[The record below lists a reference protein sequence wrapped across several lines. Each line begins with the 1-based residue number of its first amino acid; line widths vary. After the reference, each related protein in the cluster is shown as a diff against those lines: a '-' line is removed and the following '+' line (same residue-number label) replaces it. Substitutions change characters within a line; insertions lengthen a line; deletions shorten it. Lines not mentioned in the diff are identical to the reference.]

1 MSKYEKLIEYIVN
14 EQDEKAREL
23 FHQLVVERS
32 RRIYESLI
40 DEEDLEEIGGDQV
53 EGLVDEITS
62 DEEGMLE
69 AEDEEDADTEM
80 DMDDAEDE
88 MDDAE
93 MDMDDAE
100 DEMDDA
106 EMDMDMDDAE
116 MDMDDEGGDED
127 LEDRIM
133 DLEDSLD
140 ELKRE
145 FEELMGQGGDDM
157 GDDDMD
163 MDMEMGADDMDMDM
177 GDEDDMAETLEVIPG
192 QAQEPNQPKGPME
205 SKMRKEEMLKDKA
218 KKAKDKKKMTEA
230 EWIREY
236 VEKIGEPY
244 PGNNSE
250 TSEVGAGGSAT
261 LNKKSIV
268 AGKND
273 MGGST
278 QNIARGGSEADPKGT
293 PSNKPSG
300 LLKSGGDLIGKVQ
313 NSPGANAGKTGYKTS
328 AGKEYSKANGKEGQ
342 TTAGSMSVDKK
353 SLLGH

>member
-14 EQDEKAREL
+14 EQDAKAREL
-23 FHQLVVERS
+23 FHQLVVQRS
-32 RRIYESLI
+32 RQIYESLI
-40 DEEDLEEIGGDQV
+40 DEEDLSEIGGDEV
-53 EGLVDEITS
+53 EDLVDEITS

-69 AEDEEDADTEM
+69 AEDDEDDDTDVEG
-80 DMDDAEDE
+80 DMDDAED
-88 MDDAE
+88 
-93 MDMDDAE
+93 DMDDA
-100 DEMDDA
+100 D
-106 EMDMDMDDAE
+106 MDMDMDDAE
-116 MDMDDEGGDED
+116 MDMDDSEGDMDMDDTEMDMDGDEG
-127 LEDRIM
+127 LEDRVM

-145 FEELMGQGGDDM
+145 FEELMGQGDD
-157 GDDDMD
+157 G
-163 MDMEMGADDMDMDM
+163 MGADMDMDMDM
-177 GDEDDMAETLEVIPG
+177 GADMDADADMEMDADADMDSDDEM
-192 QAQEPNQPKGPME
+192 KPMPE
-205 SKMRKEEMLKDKA
+205 EMKMYEAKKAKKEEMLKA

>member
-32 RRIYESLI
+32 RQIYESLI
-40 DEEDLEEIGGDQV
+40 DEEDLAEIGGDEV
-53 EGLVDEITS
+53 EDLVDEIST

-69 AEDEEDADTEM
+69 AEDEDEDAEM
-80 DMDDAEDE
+80 DMDDAEDD

-100 DEMDDA
+100 D
-106 EMDMDMDDAE
+106 DMDDAE
-116 MDMDDEGGDED
+116 MDMDDHHADMGGNEE

-145 FEELMGQGGDDM
+145 FEELMGQGDDDM
-157 GDDDMD
+157 GGDMD
-163 MDMEMGADDMDMDM
+163 MDMDMDADADMGGDMDMDADADM
-177 GDEDDMAETLEVIPG
+177 GDDEM
-192 QAQEPNQPKGPME
+192 NPMPE
-205 SKMRKEEMLKDKA
+205 EMQMYEAKKVKKEEMLKA

-236 VEKIGEPY
+236 VEKIGEPF

>member
-14 EQDEKAREL
+14 EQEEKAREL

-32 RRIYESLI
+32 RQIYESLI
-40 DEEDLEEIGGDQV
+40 DEEDLAEIGGDEV
-53 EGLVDEITS
+53 EDLVDEITA
-62 DEEGMLE
+62 DEDGMLE
-69 AEDEEDADTEM
+69 AEDEE
-80 DMDDAEDE
+80 MDDAEDD

-100 DEMDDA
+100 DDMD
-106 EMDMDMDDAE
+106 DMDDAE
-116 MDMDDEGGDED
+116 MDMDDAEGDMDMDMDDEGDED
-127 LEDRIM
+127 LEDRVM
-133 DLEDSLD
+133 DLEDSLE

-145 FEELMGQGGDDM
+145 FEELMGDQGGEDMTADMGGDMGDDM
-157 GDDDMD
+157 GGDMD
-163 MDMEMGADDMDMDM
+163 ADSEMKPMPEEMSMMEAKK
-177 GDEDDMAETLEVIPG
+177 A
-192 QAQEPNQPKGPME
+192 K
-205 SKMRKEEMLKDKA
+205 KEEMLKMKA
-218 KKAKDKKKMTEA
+218 KAKKKMTEA

-236 VEKIGEPY
+236 VEKIGEPF
-244 PGNNSE
+244 PGNNSD
-250 TSEVGAGGSAT
+250 THEVGAGGSVT

-273 MGGST
+273 MGGTT

-300 LLKSGGDLIGKVQ
+300 LLKKGGDLIGKVQ

-328 AGKEYSKANGKEGQ
+328 AGKEYSKAHDKEGQ

>member
-14 EQDEKAREL
+14 EQEEKAREL

-32 RRIYESLI
+32 RQIYESLI
-40 DEEDLEEIGGDQV
+40 DEEDLAEIGGDEV
-53 EGLVDEITS
+53 EGLVDEITA
-62 DEEGMLE
+62 DEDGMLE
-69 AEDEEDADTEM
+69 AEDEEMNDAED
-80 DMDDAEDE
+80 DMDDA
-88 MDDAE
+88 
-93 MDMDDAE
+93 DMD
-100 DEMDDA
+100 
-106 EMDMDMDDAE
+106 MDMDMDDAE
-116 MDMDDEGGDED
+116 MDMDDADADEDDMDMDMDMDDDGGDEG
-127 LEDRIM
+127 LEDRVM
-133 DLEDSLD
+133 DLEDSLE

-145 FEELMGQGGDDM
+145 FEELMGEQGNDMDADMGDMEDMDADMGDMEDDM
-157 GDDDMD
+157 GDM
-163 MDMEMGADDMDMDM
+163 
-177 GDEDDMAETLEVIPG
+177 EDDMAENLEVVPS

-205 SKMRKEEMLKDKA
+205 SKMKKEAMLKDK
-218 KKAKDKKKMTEA
+218 KAKDKKKKMTEA

-273 MGGST
+273 MGGTT

>member
-14 EQDEKAREL
+14 EQEEKAREL

-32 RRIYESLI
+32 RQIYESLI
-40 DEEDLEEIGGDQV
+40 DEEDLAEIGGNEV
-53 EGLVDEITS
+53 EDLVDEITA
-62 DEEGMLE
+62 DEDGMLE
-69 AEDEEDADTEM
+69 AADDEEADM

-100 DEMDDA
+100 
-106 EMDMDMDDAE
+106 MDMDDAE
-116 MDMDDEGGDED
+116 DEMDDEEGDSEE

-133 DLEDSLD
+133 DLEDSLE

-145 FEELMGQGGDDM
+145 FEELMGDDDM
-157 GDDDMD
+157 GAADVGDEEMGDDDLDMD
-163 MDMEMGADDMDMDM
+163 MDMDSDEEM
-177 GDEDDMAETLEVIPG
+177 
-192 QAQEPNQPKGPME
+192 NPMPE
-205 SKMRKEEMLKDKA
+205 EMSMMEMKKMKQEEMLKN
-218 KKAKDKKKMTEA
+218 KKAQDKKKKMTEA

-236 VEKIGEPY
+236 VEKIGDPF
-244 PGNNSE
+244 PGHNSE
-250 TSEVGAGGSAT
+250 TGEVGAGGSAS
-261 LNKKSIV
+261 LNTKSIV

-273 MGGST
+273 MGGT
-278 QNIARGGSEADPKGT
+278 TANIARGGSEADPKGT

-300 LLKSGGDLIGKVQ
+300 LLKKGSDLIGKVQ

-328 AGKEYSKANGKEGQ
+328 AGKEYSKAHDKEGQ

-353 SLLGH
+353 SVLGN

>member
-32 RRIYESLI
+32 RQIYESLI
-40 DEEDLEEIGGDQV
+40 DEEDLAEIGGDEV
-53 EGLVDEITS
+53 EDLVDEIST

-69 AEDEEDADTEM
+69 AEDEDEDAEM
-80 DMDDAEDE
+80 D

-106 EMDMDMDDAE
+106 EDDMDDAE
-116 MDMDDEGGDED
+116 DDMDDHHADMGGNEE

-145 FEELMGQGGDDM
+145 FEELMGQGDDDM
-157 GDDDMD
+157 GDDMDMDADADMGGDMD
-163 MDMEMGADDMDMDM
+163 MDMDMDADADM
-177 GDEDDMAETLEVIPG
+177 GDDEM
-192 QAQEPNQPKGPME
+192 KPMPE
-205 SKMRKEEMLKDKA
+205 EMQMYEAKKVKKEEMLKA

-236 VEKIGEPY
+236 VEKIGEPF

>member
-14 EQDEKAREL
+14 EQEEKAREL

-32 RRIYESLI
+32 RQIYESLI
-40 DEEDLEEIGGDQV
+40 DEEDLAEIGGDEV
-53 EGLVDEITS
+53 EDLVDEITA
-62 DEEGMLE
+62 DEDGMLE
-69 AEDEEDADTEM
+69 AEDEDM
-80 DMDDAEDE
+80 DMDDAEGE

-100 DEMDDA
+100 GEMDDA
-106 EMDMDMDDAE
+106 EGDMDMDMDMDMDDAE
-116 MDMDDEGGDED
+116 GDMDMDMDMDDDGDEG
-127 LEDRIM
+127 LEDRVM
-133 DLEDSLD
+133 DLEDSLE

-145 FEELMGQGGDDM
+145 FEELMGDQGGEDM
-157 GDDDMD
+157 GGDMD
-163 MDMEMGADDMDMDM
+163 ADM
-177 GDEDDMAETLEVIPG
+177 GDEEMMPETLEVVPDMDHRS
-192 QAQEPNQPKGPME
+192 PKNPSGPME
-205 SKMRKEEMLKDKA
+205 SKMKKEEMLKDK
-218 KKAKDKKKMTEA
+218 KAKAKKKMTEA
-230 EWIREY
+230 EWIRVY
-236 VEKIGEPY
+236 VEKIGEPF
-244 PGNNSE
+244 PGNNSD
-250 TSEVGAGGSAT
+250 THEVGAGGSVT

-273 MGGST
+273 MGGTT

-300 LLKSGGDLIGKVQ
+300 LLKKGGDLIGKVQ

-328 AGKEYSKANGKEGQ
+328 AGKEYSKAHDKEGQ

>member
-14 EQDEKAREL
+14 EQEEKAREL

-32 RRIYESLI
+32 RQIYESLI
-40 DEEDLEEIGGDQV
+40 DEEDLEEIGGNQV
-53 EGLVDEITS
+53 EDLVDEITA
-62 DEEGMLE
+62 DEDGMLE
-69 AEDEEDADTEM
+69 AEDDEEADM

-100 DEMDDA
+100 
-106 EMDMDMDDAE
+106 MDMDDAE
-116 MDMDDEGGDED
+116 DEMDDEEGDSEE

-133 DLEDSLD
+133 DLEDSLE

-145 FEELMGQGGDDM
+145 FEELMGDDDM
-157 GDDDMD
+157 GSDMGDED
-163 MDMEMGADDMDMDM
+163 MGDTDMDMDMDM
-177 GDEDDMAETLEVIPG
+177 GGDEEMMPETLEVVPADDPHYKDRVG
-192 QAQEPNQPKGPME
+192 SPQGPME
-205 SKMRKEEMLKDKA
+205 SKMKKEEMLKA
-218 KKAKDKKKMTEA
+218 KAKDKKKKMTEA

-236 VEKIGEPY
+236 VEKIGEPF
-244 PGNNSE
+244 PGHNSE
-250 TSEVGAGGSAT
+250 TGEVGAGGSAS
-261 LNKKSIV
+261 LNTKSIV

-273 MGGST
+273 MGGTT

-300 LLKSGGDLIGKVQ
+300 LLKKGGDLIGKVQ

-328 AGKEYSKANGKEGQ
+328 AGKEYSKAHDKEGQ
-342 TTAGSMSVDKK
+342 TTAGHMSVDKK
-353 SLLGH
+353 SVLGH

>member
-69 AEDEEDADTEM
+69 AEDEEDEDADADTDTEM
-80 DMDDAEDE
+80 DMDDAEDD

-100 DEMDDA
+100 MD
-106 EMDMDMDDAE
+106 MDMDMDDAE
-116 MDMDDEGGDED
+116 DGMDDHHSDMGGNEE

-145 FEELMGQGGDDM
+145 FEELMGQGDDM
-157 GDDDMD
+157 GDDDME
-163 MDMEMGADDMDMDM
+163 MDADADM
-177 GDEDDMAETLEVIPG
+177 GDAMNMDADADMGDDEM
-192 QAQEPNQPKGPME
+192 KPMPE
-205 SKMRKEEMLKDKA
+205 EMEMYEAKKVKKEEMLKA

>member
-14 EQDEKAREL
+14 EQEEKAREL

-32 RRIYESLI
+32 RQIYESLI
-40 DEEDLEEIGGDQV
+40 DEEDLAEIGGNEV
-53 EGLVDEITS
+53 EDLVDEITT
-62 DEEGMLE
+62 DEDGMLE
-69 AEDEEDADTEM
+69 AEDDEAEGDDTDMEMDMDDAEDDMDDVEM
-80 DMDDAEDE
+80 DMDDAEDDMDDAEDE
-88 MDDAE
+88 MDDE
-93 MDMDDAE
+93 E
-100 DEMDDA
+100 ES
-106 EMDMDMDDAE
+106 
-116 MDMDDEGGDED
+116 ED

-145 FEELMGQGGDDM
+145 FEELMGQGDEM
-157 GDDDMD
+157 GDDMD
-163 MDMEMGADDMDMDM
+163 MGMDMDSDM
-177 GDEDDMAETLEVIPG
+177 NDGETMPEGLSRETFRHEDGSDYTPD
-192 QAQEPNQPKGPME
+192 NHPME
-205 SKMRKEEMLKDKA
+205 AKMKKEEMLKDKA
-218 KKAKDKKKMTEA
+218 KAKSKKKMTEA

-236 VEKIGEPY
+236 VEKIGDPY

-250 TSEVGAGGSAT
+250 TGEVGAGGSAT
-261 LNKKSIV
+261 LNTKSIV

-273 MGGST
+273 MGGTT
-278 QNIARGGSEADPKGT
+278 QNIARGGSESEPKGT

-300 LLKSGGDLIGKVQ
+300 LLKKGGDLIGKVQ

-328 AGKEYSKANGKEGQ
+328 AGKEYSKAHDKEGQ

>member
-1 MSKYEKLIEYIVN
+1 
-14 EQDEKAREL
+14 
-23 FHQLVVERS
+23 
-32 RRIYESLI
+32 
-40 DEEDLEEIGGDQV
+40 
-53 EGLVDEITS
+53 
-62 DEEGMLE
+62 
-69 AEDEEDADTEM
+69 M
-80 DMDDAEDE
+80 DMDADA
-88 MDDAE
+88 
-93 MDMDDAE
+93 
-100 DEMDDA
+100 
-106 EMDMDMDDAE
+106 
-116 MDMDDEGGDED
+116 
-127 LEDRIM
+127 
-133 DLEDSLD
+133 
-140 ELKRE
+140 
-145 FEELMGQGGDDM
+145 DM
-157 GDDDMD
+157 GDD
-163 MDMEMGADDMDMDM
+163 EM
-177 GDEDDMAETLEVIPG
+177 
-192 QAQEPNQPKGPME
+192 KPMPE
-205 SKMRKEEMLKDKA
+205 EMQMYEAKKVKKEEMLKA

-313 NSPGANAGKTGYKTS
+313 NRPGANAGKTGYKTS

>member
-1 MSKYEKLIEYIVN
+1 
-14 EQDEKAREL
+14 
-23 FHQLVVERS
+23 
-32 RRIYESLI
+32 
-40 DEEDLEEIGGDQV
+40 
-53 EGLVDEITS
+53 
-62 DEEGMLE
+62 
-69 AEDEEDADTEM
+69 
-80 DMDDAEDE
+80 
-88 MDDAE
+88 
-93 MDMDDAE
+93 
-100 DEMDDA
+100 
-106 EMDMDMDDAE
+106 
-116 MDMDDEGGDED
+116 
-127 LEDRIM
+127 
-133 DLEDSLD
+133 LD

-145 FEELMGQGGDDM
+145 FEELMGQGDDDM
-157 GDDDMD
+157 GGDMDMDADADMGGDMD
-163 MDMEMGADDMDMDM
+163 MDMDMDADADM
-177 GDEDDMAETLEVIPG
+177 GDDEM
-192 QAQEPNQPKGPME
+192 KPMPE
-205 SKMRKEEMLKDKA
+205 EMQMYEAKKVKKEEMLKA

>member
-32 RRIYESLI
+32 RQIYESLI

-69 AEDEEDADTEM
+69 AEDEDDAEM

-100 DEMDDA
+100 MDMDDAEDDMDDA
-106 EMDMDMDDAE
+106 EMDMDDADAE
-116 MDMDDEGGDED
+116 DDMDMDMDDEGGDED

-157 GDDDMD
+157 GMDADADMGGDMD
-163 MDMEMGADDMDMDM
+163 MDMDADADM
-177 GDEDDMAETLEVIPG
+177 GDDEM
-192 QAQEPNQPKGPME
+192 KPMPE
-205 SKMRKEEMLKDKA
+205 EMQMYEAKKVKKEEMLKA

>member
-14 EQDEKAREL
+14 EQEEKAREL

-32 RRIYESLI
+32 RQIYESLI
-40 DEEDLEEIGGDQV
+40 DEEDLAEIGGNEV
-53 EGLVDEITS
+53 EDLVDEITA
-62 DEEGMLE
+62 DEDGMLE
-69 AEDEEDADTEM
+69 AADDEEADM

-100 DEMDDA
+100 
-106 EMDMDMDDAE
+106 MDMDDAE
-116 MDMDDEGGDED
+116 DEMDDEEGDSEE

-133 DLEDSLD
+133 DLEDSLE

-145 FEELMGQGGDDM
+145 FEELMGDDDM
-157 GDDDMD
+157 GSDMGDED
-163 MDMEMGADDMDMDM
+163 MGDTDMEMDMDM
-177 GDEDDMAETLEVIPG
+177 GDDEEM
-192 QAQEPNQPKGPME
+192 NPMPE
-205 SKMRKEEMLKDKA
+205 EMSMMEMKKMKQEEMLKN
-218 KKAKDKKKMTEA
+218 KKAQDKKKKMTEA

-236 VEKIGEPY
+236 VEKIGDPF
-244 PGNNSE
+244 PGHNSE
-250 TSEVGAGGSAT
+250 TGEVGAGGSAS
-261 LNKKSIV
+261 LNTKSIV

-273 MGGST
+273 MGGT
-278 QNIARGGSEADPKGT
+278 TANIARGGSEADPKGT

-300 LLKSGGDLIGKVQ
+300 LLKKGSDLIGKVQ

-328 AGKEYSKANGKEGQ
+328 AGKEYSKAHDKEGQ

-353 SLLGH
+353 SVLGN

>member
-1 MSKYEKLIEYIVN
+1 M
-14 EQDEKAREL
+14 
-23 FHQLVVERS
+23 
-32 RRIYESLI
+32 
-40 DEEDLEEIGGDQV
+40 
-53 EGLVDEITS
+53 
-62 DEEGMLE
+62 
-69 AEDEEDADTEM
+69 DAD
-80 DMDDAEDE
+80 A
-88 MDDAE
+88 
-93 MDMDDAE
+93 
-100 DEMDDA
+100 
-106 EMDMDMDDAE
+106 
-116 MDMDDEGGDED
+116 
-127 LEDRIM
+127 
-133 DLEDSLD
+133 
-140 ELKRE
+140 
-145 FEELMGQGGDDM
+145 DM
-157 GDDDMD
+157 GDD
-163 MDMEMGADDMDMDM
+163 EM
-177 GDEDDMAETLEVIPG
+177 
-192 QAQEPNQPKGPME
+192 KPMPE
-205 SKMRKEEMLKDKA
+205 EMQMYEAKKVKKEEMLKA

>member
-32 RRIYESLI
+32 RQIYESLI
-40 DEEDLEEIGGDQV
+40 DEEDLAEIGGDEV
-53 EGLVDEITS
+53 EDLVDEIST

-69 AEDEEDADTEM
+69 AEDEDEDAEM
-80 DMDDAEDE
+80 DMDDAEDD

-100 DEMDDA
+100 D
-106 EMDMDMDDAE
+106 DMDDAE
-116 MDMDDEGGDED
+116 MDMDDHHADMGGNEE

-145 FEELMGQGGDDM
+145 FEELMGQGDDDM
-157 GDDDMD
+157 GGDMD
-163 MDMEMGADDMDMDM
+163 MDMDADADMGGDMDMDADADM
-177 GDEDDMAETLEVIPG
+177 GDDEM
-192 QAQEPNQPKGPME
+192 NPMPE
-205 SKMRKEEMLKDKA
+205 EMQMYEAKKVKKEEMLKA

-236 VEKIGEPY
+236 VEKIGEPF

-278 QNIARGGSEADPKGT
+278 QNIARGGSETDPKGT

>member
-14 EQDEKAREL
+14 EQEEKAREL

-32 RRIYESLI
+32 RQIYESLI
-40 DEEDLEEIGGDQV
+40 DEEDLAEIGGNEV
-53 EGLVDEITS
+53 EDLVDEITA
-62 DEEGMLE
+62 DEDGMLE
-69 AEDEEDADTEM
+69 AEEDDSEEDMDMDM
-80 DMDDAEDE
+80 DMDDAEDDMDDAE
-88 MDDAE
+88 MDMDDAE

-100 DEMDDA
+100 D
-106 EMDMDMDDAE
+106 
-116 MDMDDEGGDED
+116 DMDDEEDGD
-127 LEDRIM
+127 LENRIM

-145 FEELMGQGGDDM
+145 FEELMGDEDM
-157 GDDDMD
+157 GTDDMD
-163 MDMEMGADDMDMDM
+163 SDM
-177 GDEDDMAETLEVIPG
+177 GDEDLGMDMDMDSDEEMS
-192 QAQEPNQPKGPME
+192 PMPE
-205 SKMRKEEMLKDKA
+205 EMSMMEMKKMKKEEMLKGKAQDK
-218 KKAKDKKKMTEA
+218 KKKMTEA

-236 VEKIGEPY
+236 VEKIGDPF
-244 PGNNSE
+244 PGHNSE
-250 TSEVGAGGSAT
+250 TGEVGAGGSAT

-273 MGGST
+273 MGGT
-278 QNIARGGSEADPKGT
+278 TANIARGGSEAEPKGT

-300 LLKSGGDLIGKVQ
+300 LLKKGSDLIGKVQ

-328 AGKEYSKANGKEGQ
+328 AGKEYSKAHDKEGQ

>member
-14 EQDEKAREL
+14 EQEEKAREL

-32 RRIYESLI
+32 RQIYESLI
-40 DEEDLEEIGGDQV
+40 DEEDLAEIGGDEV
-53 EGLVDEITS
+53 EDLVDEITA
-62 DEEGMLE
+62 DEDGMLE
-69 AEDEEDADTEM
+69 AEDEDM
-80 DMDDAEDE
+80 DMDDAEDD

-100 DEMDDA
+100 G
-106 EMDMDMDDAE
+106 DMDDAE
-116 MDMDDEGGDED
+116 MDMDDAEGDMDMDMDMDMDDEGDEG
-127 LEDRIM
+127 LEDRVM
-133 DLEDSLD
+133 DLEDSLE

-145 FEELMGQGGDDM
+145 FEELMGDQGGE
-157 GDDDMD
+157 DMD
-163 MDMEMGADDMDMDM
+163 ADM
-177 GDEDDMAETLEVIPG
+177 GDEEMMPETLEVV
-192 QAQEPNQPKGPME
+192 PNMDLHNPKQPKGPME
-205 SKMRKEEMLKDKA
+205 SKMKKEEMLKDK
-218 KKAKDKKKMTEA
+218 KAKAKKKMTEA

-244 PGNNSE
+244 PGNNSD
-250 TSEVGAGGSAT
+250 TKEVGAGGSVT

-273 MGGST
+273 MGGTT

-300 LLKSGGDLIGKVQ
+300 LLKKGGDLIGKVQ

-342 TTAGSMSVDKK
+342 TTSGSMSVDKK

>member
-14 EQDEKAREL
+14 EQEEKAREL

-32 RRIYESLI
+32 RQIYESLI
-40 DEEDLEEIGGDQV
+40 DEEDLAEIGGDEV
-53 EGLVDEITS
+53 EDLVDEITA
-62 DEEGMLE
+62 DEDGMLE
-69 AEDEEDADTEM
+69 AEDEDM
-80 DMDDAEDE
+80 DMDDAEDD

-100 DEMDDA
+100 DDMDDA
-106 EMDMDMDDAE
+106 EDDMDDAE
-116 MDMDDEGGDED
+116 MDMDDVEGDMDMDDEGDEG
-127 LEDRIM
+127 LEDRVM
-133 DLEDSLD
+133 DLEDSLE

-145 FEELMGQGGDDM
+145 FEELMGDQGGEDMTADMGGDMGDDM
-157 GDDDMD
+157 GGDMD
-163 MDMEMGADDMDMDM
+163 ADSEMKPMPEEMSMMEAKK
-177 GDEDDMAETLEVIPG
+177 A
-192 QAQEPNQPKGPME
+192 K
-205 SKMRKEEMLKDKA
+205 KEEMLKMKA
-218 KKAKDKKKMTEA
+218 KAKKKMTEA

-236 VEKIGEPY
+236 VEKIGEPF
-244 PGNNSE
+244 PGNNSD
-250 TSEVGAGGSAT
+250 THEVGAGGSVT

-273 MGGST
+273 MGGTT

-300 LLKSGGDLIGKVQ
+300 LLKKGGDLIGKVQ

-328 AGKEYSKANGKEGQ
+328 AGKEYSKAHDKEGQ

>member
-32 RRIYESLI
+32 RQIYESLI
-40 DEEDLEEIGGDQV
+40 DEEDLAEIGGDEV
-53 EGLVDEITS
+53 EDLVDEIST

-69 AEDEEDADTEM
+69 AEDE
-80 DMDDAEDE
+80 DE
-88 MDDAE
+88 DAE

-100 DEMDDA
+100 D
-106 EMDMDMDDAE
+106 DMDDAE
-116 MDMDDEGGDED
+116 MDMDDHHADMGGNEE

-145 FEELMGQGGDDM
+145 FEELMGQGDDDM
-157 GDDDMD
+157 GGDMD
-163 MDMEMGADDMDMDM
+163 MDMDADADM
-177 GDEDDMAETLEVIPG
+177 GDDEM
-192 QAQEPNQPKGPME
+192 NPMPE
-205 SKMRKEEMLKDKA
+205 EMQMYEAKKVKKEEMLKA

-236 VEKIGEPY
+236 VEKIGEPF

-278 QNIARGGSEADPKGT
+278 QNIARGGSETDPKGT

>member
-32 RRIYESLI
+32 RQIYESLI
-40 DEEDLEEIGGDQV
+40 DEEDLAEIGGDEV
-53 EGLVDEITS
+53 EDLVDEITA
-62 DEEGMLE
+62 DEDGMLE
-69 AEDEEDADTEM
+69 AEDEDEDAEM
-80 DMDDAEDE
+80 DMDDAEDDMDDAE
-88 MDDAE
+88 MDMDDAE

-100 DEMDDA
+100 D
-106 EMDMDMDDAE
+106 DMDDHHA
-116 MDMDDEGGDED
+116 DMGGNEE

-145 FEELMGQGGDDM
+145 FEELMGQGDDDM
-157 GDDDMD
+157 GGDMDMDADADMGGDMD
-163 MDMEMGADDMDMDM
+163 MDMDMDADADM
-177 GDEDDMAETLEVIPG
+177 GDDEM
-192 QAQEPNQPKGPME
+192 KPMPE
-205 SKMRKEEMLKDKA
+205 EMQMYEAKKVKKEEMLKA

-236 VEKIGEPY
+236 VEKIGEPF

>member
-23 FHQLVVERS
+23 FHQLVVQRS
-32 RRIYESLI
+32 RQIYESLI
-40 DEEDLEEIGGDQV
+40 DEEDLAEIGGDEV
-53 EGLVDEITS
+53 EDLVDEIST

-69 AEDEEDADTEM
+69 AEDEDEDAEM
-80 DMDDAEDE
+80 D

-100 DEMDDA
+100 D
-106 EMDMDMDDAE
+106 DMDDAE
-116 MDMDDEGGDED
+116 DDMDDAEDDMDDHHADMGGNEE

-145 FEELMGQGGDDM
+145 FEELMGQGDDDM
-157 GDDDMD
+157 GGDMDMDADADMGGDMD
-163 MDMEMGADDMDMDM
+163 MDMDMDADADM
-177 GDEDDMAETLEVIPG
+177 GDDEM
-192 QAQEPNQPKGPME
+192 KPMPE
-205 SKMRKEEMLKDKA
+205 EMQMYEAKKVKKEEMLKA